1 MPCATAS
8 PRPLMRNI
16 SPLLMPGGTPIAIS
30 SCFLYIPIPPHVLHF
45 SSGVSPFPL
54 QALQVCTVE
63 KLPKNDLRISVTR
76 PLPLQV
82 AHFFIFMP
90 GFAPV
95 PLQISQRE
103 AFPSSTFRWVPKTLS
118 SKVISISIEISLPR
132 STRVPPAPLSTPL

>member
-8 PRPLMRNI
+8 PRPPMRNN
-16 SPLLMPGGTPIAIS
+16 SPLLMPGGAPIAIS

-82 AHFFIFMP
+82 AHFFIFVP
-90 GFAPV
+90 GFAPEPPQV
-95 PLQISQRE
+95 SHCDALPRRTLRC
-103 AFPSSTFRWVPKTLS
+103 APKMLS
-118 SKVISISIEISLPR
+118 SKEISMSIEMSRPR
-132 STRVPPAPLSTPL
+132 ST